1 MRLNEFSVGDVVTN
15 NDGEVFEIKQIFSTG
30 SVKVFVKE
38 CEENGYLDVHGN
50 YTKPGKT
57 YTVSSISSWELVSPK
72 SSNISNQDFKTME
85 NHIQNL
91 QKELDSAKSSLEKMK
106 KQSIPELIVGEMY
119 KVPDSNSYLNA
130 STILVLCVEYNCCV
144 FIQFFD
150 DGSDFIER
158 QERPIDDF
166 NDGTLIHLNSPEQK
180 KFSKQ
185 LFELTK
191 HYA

>member
-1 MRLNEFSVGDVVTN
+1 MNEFSVGDVVTN

-30 SVKVFVKE
+30 NVKVFVKE

-57 YTVSSISSWELVSPK
+57 YTVSSISLWELVSPK

-119 KVPDSNSYLNA
+119 EIPLEHHGSATLPGKIIITEVGDNHIEYVYITDLEDYNIDSPDDL
-130 STILVLCVEYNCCV
+130 
-144 FIQFFD
+144 
-150 DGSDFIER
+150 
-158 QERPIDDF
+158 
-166 NDGTLIHLNSPEQK
+166 NDGTLKHLNSLEETIVAK
-180 KFSKQ
+180 YLYENYLKGN
-185 LFELTK
+185 
-191 HYA
+191 